1 VSYIER
7 LKIVNGYKNVYIK
20 FCYWQ
25 ESCTIQIYS
34 MWISETTLEIHDII
48 IRVIIAHFLKSK
60 EKIIDHIQ
68 NI

>member
-1 VSYIER
+1 
-7 LKIVNGYKNVYIK
+7 
-20 FCYWQ
+20 
-25 ESCTIQIYS
+25 